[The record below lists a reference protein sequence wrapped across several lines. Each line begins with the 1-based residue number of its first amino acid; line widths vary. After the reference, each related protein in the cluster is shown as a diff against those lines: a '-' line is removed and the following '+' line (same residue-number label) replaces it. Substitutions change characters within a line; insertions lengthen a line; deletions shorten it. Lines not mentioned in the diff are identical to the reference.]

1 MEELCVQF
9 DPKPKA
15 TIGFVSIP
23 SDITLDMEAAPLLSQ
38 IPGVLWRFTK
48 MIFEEGDDE
57 ICEEVYSRAKKN
69 ISNATKSFLPN
80 DGTSYG
86 SIDVVAMCCT
96 SLSFTL
102 GNIVNLIMARLL
114 RKIKCNAKL

>member
-1 MEELCVQF
+1 MQF

-23 SDITLDMEAAPLLSQ
+23 SDITLDMEASPLLSQ

-48 MIFEEGDDE
+48 MMFDEGDDE

-102 GNIVNLIMARLL
+102 GSVVISIMIRLL
-114 RKIKCNAKL
+114 IKIILTGNCVKKH

>member
-1 MEELCVQF
+1 MEKLSVEF

-23 SDITLDMEAAPLLSQ
+23 SDITLDTEAPSLLSQ

-48 MIFEEGDDE
+48 MRFEEGDDE
-57 ICEEVYSRAKKN
+57 ICEAVYSRAKKN
-69 ISNATKSFLPN
+69 ISDATKSFLPN
-80 DGTSYG
+80 DGISYG
-86 SIDVVAMCCT
+86 SIDVIAMCCT

-102 GNIVNLIMARLL
+102 GNILT
-114 RKIKCNAKL
+114 